1 VHGTWQAIEAEEE
14 LRVMTGRAREAERR
28 AREAEELVRKHRERA
43 REAEED
49 VRVLRE
55 RIRDTNGEMASRGE
69 SRRESLGGH
78 SRRSSGISVSEA
90 VMGEG
95 ERDKEKLA
103 RALEKVQVRV
113 QLLLACRPP
122 LMPGASRRT

>member
-1 VHGTWQAIEAEEE
+1 
-14 LRVMTGRAREAERR
+14 MTAVGDSLSV
-28 AREAEELVRKHRERA
+28 LVYVNNLFNETP
-43 REAEED
+43 
-49 VRVLRE
+49 LL
-55 RIRDTNGEMASRGE
+55 
-69 SRRESLGGH
+69 SLD
-78 SRRSSGISVSEA
+78 R
-90 VMGEG
+90 